1 MGQNFPVNEK
11 WLEEIH
17 SELFETQKKNSPHK
31 IQRLYSYT
39 NIFRYIH
46 QIIMKY
52 NFKDYDRLYLRHLK
66 RITWENLLDSTN
78 YLNKTR

>member
-52 NFKDYDRLYLRHLK
+52 NFKDYDRLYQTSQENNLRKPIRLK
-66 RITWENLLDSTN
+66 KLFKQN
-78 YLNKTR
+78 